1 MNMTLDKQNSPV
13 STTSFEPRYFNGIAK
28 KGQIWNVQKG
38 NTSATG
44 TEMWS
49 ERPAIIV
56 SNDST
61 NEKASFVNVV
71 YLTTSPKR
79 EMPYHVSVKSGN
91 KMATALCEQIFA
103 VDKSRLSF
111 YVGEISNEELL
122 DIDKALLFS
131 LGISNTLK
139 PTTLYKKWANAIN
152 RYNIDMTGPITN
164 TDDKFSIQDNS
175 NCIVTDEA
183 TAKIIKERNMYRT
196 LYESEKNKT
205 QTLTQMM
212 ELSFTNN

>member
-1 MNMTLDKQNSPV
+1 MNMTIDTKSNPV
-13 STTSFEPRYFNGIAK
+13 STPSFETRYFEGIAK

-38 NTSATG
+38 NTTATG

-79 EMPYHVSVKSGN
+79 EMPYHVTVKSGN

-111 YVGEISNEELL
+111 YVGEISSEELL
-122 DIDKALLFS
+122 EVDKALLFS

-139 PTTLYKKWANAIN
+139 PTTLFKKWANAIS
-152 RYNIDMTGPITN
+152 RYDINMSGTLVNAKDDFSN
-164 TDDKFSIQDNS
+164 TQHS
-175 NCIVTDEA
+175 NCILTDDA
-183 TAKIIKERNMYRT
+183 MTKIIKERNMYRT

-205 QTLTQMM
+205 QALTQMM
-212 ELSFTNN
+212 ELNVAMT